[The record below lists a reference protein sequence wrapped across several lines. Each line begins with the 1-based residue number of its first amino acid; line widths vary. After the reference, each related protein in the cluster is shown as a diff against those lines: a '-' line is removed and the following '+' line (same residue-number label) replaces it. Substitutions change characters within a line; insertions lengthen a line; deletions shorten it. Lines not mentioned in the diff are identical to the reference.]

1 MKKNSTNKKAFHKD
15 NSNNNKSSARA
26 ALTLMLGTLAS
37 RITGL
42 LRTSLL
48 LQFFPSNLTDSFF
61 VAWKIPNLFRELLAE
76 GALINSFV
84 PTYASLPKEEAKRLI
99 SALLV
104 FLGLINNLLL
114 VLALWL
120 APYLVNL
127 LLARNTDIDYDLT
140 VALTRLIFPFLSG
153 ISFSALAMGILNA
166 EERFFAPA
174 WAPVALNITV
184 IFAIILFPERIDI
197 LTLSLVLGS
206 FIQFFVQL
214 PSLINYQLWPRIQS
228 FWHPQIISVLLLMLP
243 FAFTTSARQILNIVS
258 TKLLSGMPIGS
269 VTAYENANLV
279 LSLVMGLF
287 AVSPALAFYSRLST
301 NAIKAPHEFRET
313 LLSGLRFISFLCV
326 PIGLLLFALAEPSV
340 MLIWNWRPAEGQLQ
354 SITYSIVALA
364 PLGIAVFPLGLNN
377 LLMRPFYIRK
387 QVHTPIIVTVIFSLL
402 NGMLYYLLAPR
413 YGIASLSWS
422 TALVAWLQMTVLINL
437 MHRNENLDVKTL
449 LKYNAKVWTS
459 GLLAAA
465 VAYLTVQFLPTF
477 SSQQLDYFLQ
487 LCIAG
492 GSGLIVYIVVGAV
505 LKIPELLSLLE
516 HLKKLKRV

>member
-1 MKKNSTNKKAFHKD
+1 
-15 NSNNNKSSARA
+15 
-26 ALTLMLGTLAS
+26 
-37 RITGL
+37 
-42 LRTSLL
+42 
-48 LQFFPSNLTDSFF
+48 
-61 VAWKIPNLFRELLAE
+61 
-76 GALINSFV
+76 
-84 PTYASLPKEEAKRLI
+84 
-99 SALLV
+99 
-104 FLGLINNLLL
+104 
-114 VLALWL
+114 
-120 APYLVNL
+120 
-127 LLARNTDIDYDLT
+127 
-140 VALTRLIFPFLSG
+140 
-153 ISFSALAMGILNA
+153 
-166 EERFFAPA
+166 
-174 WAPVALNITV
+174 
-184 IFAIILFPERIDI
+184 
-197 LTLSLVLGS
+197 
-206 FIQFFVQL
+206 
-214 PSLINYQLWPRIQS
+214 
-228 FWHPQIISVLLLMLP
+228 
-243 FAFTTSARQILNIVS
+243 
-258 TKLLSGMPIGS
+258 
-269 VTAYENANLV
+269 
-279 LSLVMGLF
+279 MGLF

-340 MLIWNWRPAEGQLQ
+340 MLIWNWRPAEGQFQ

-387 QVHTPIIVTVIFSLL
+387 QVRTPIIVTVIFSLL
-402 NGMLYYLLAPR
+402 NGVLYYLLAPR

-422 TALVAWLQMTVLINL
+422 TALVAWLQMAVLINL

-477 SSQQLDYFLQ
+477 RTQQLDYFLQ

-516 HLKKLKRV
+516 YLKKLKRV

>member
-26 ALTLMLGTLAS
+26 ALTLMLGTLVS

-84 PTYASLPKEEAKRLI
+84 PAYASLPKEEAKKLI

-214 PSLINYQLWPRIQS
+214 PSLAHYQLWPRIQS

-279 LSLVMGLF
+279 
-287 AVSPALAFYSRLST
+287 
-301 NAIKAPHEFRET
+301 
-313 LLSGLRFISFLCV
+313 
-326 PIGLLLFALAEPSV
+326 
-340 MLIWNWRPAEGQLQ
+340 
-354 SITYSIVALA
+354 
-364 PLGIAVFPLGLNN
+364 
-377 LLMRPFYIRK
+377 
-387 QVHTPIIVTVIFSLL
+387 
-402 NGMLYYLLAPR
+402 
-413 YGIASLSWS
+413 
-422 TALVAWLQMTVLINL
+422 
-437 MHRNENLDVKTL
+437 
-449 LKYNAKVWTS
+449 
-459 GLLAAA
+459 
-465 VAYLTVQFLPTF
+465 
-477 SSQQLDYFLQ
+477 
-487 LCIAG
+487 
-492 GSGLIVYIVVGAV
+492 
-505 LKIPELLSLLE
+505 
-516 HLKKLKRV
+516 